1 MQTGRTSGAAGG
13 AGGRVAASPRRGR
26 LRLSAA
32 AALLVVAC
40 KPLPPAP
47 MMALHDDTAPAPV
60 DATTTTVVIGIADQI
75 LGGGGWGLA
84 VRVERQVRD
93 HTAVG
98 GEVTAGSGDR
108 PGDDPG
114 RIALVAVRGYGQSAS
129 PDHDF
134 AAVTYGIGGG
144 WMSTGMLTLNAF
156 AAAAV
161 SWPNGYAN
169 PYLQAGVAPVW
180 VVRAGERF
188 GDGQLH
194 VYPCVACEGGS
205 PASTRDEPPLV
216 RSDVFW
222 FADVGLVGVLGD
234 TGARV
239 SADLGAASAMG
250 VGDGV
255 LVMSAA
261 GAYRVAPSASP

>member
-1 MQTGRTSGAAGG
+1 
-13 AGGRVAASPRRGR
+13 
-26 LRLSAA
+26 
-32 AALLVVAC
+32 
-40 KPLPPAP
+40 

-60 DATTTTVVIGIADQI
+60 DATTTTVVIGIADQV

-84 VRVERQVRD
+84 LRVEHQLRD

-129 PDHDF
+129 PEHDF

-169 PYLQAGVAPVW
+169 PYLQVGVAPVW
-180 VVRAGERF
+180 VVRTGERF

-194 VYPCVACEGGS
+194 VNLCLTCERHS
-205 PASTRDEPPLV
+205 PEPTRDEPPLV
-216 RSDVFW
+216 RSDLFW
-222 FADVGLVGVLGD
+222 FIDVGLVGVLGD
-234 TGARV
+234 AGARV
-239 SADLGAASAMG
+239 SADLGGAAAIG
-250 VGDGV
+250 ADADV

-261 GAYRVAPSASP
+261 AAYRATPSP

>member
-1 MQTGRTSGAAGG
+1 
-13 AGGRVAASPRRGR
+13 
-26 LRLSAA
+26 
-32 AALLVVAC
+32 
-40 KPLPPAP
+40 

-84 VRVERQVRD
+84 VRVERQVRG

-129 PDHDF
+129 PAHDF
-134 AAVTYGIGGG
+134 AAVTYGVGGG

-169 PYLQAGVAPVW
+169 PYLQVGVAPVW

-188 GDGQLH
+188 GDGQVHAYL
-194 VYPCVACEGGS
+194 CLACEGRS
-205 PASTRDEPPLV
+205 PAPTRDEPPLV

-234 TGARV
+234 DGARV
-239 SADLGAASAMG
+239 SADLGAASAMR

-261 GAYRVAPSASP
+261 AAYRVAPSGSP